1 VTTPEK
7 SAGPNAQDDDL
18 GFVLPAPAKPG
29 AARVAGL
36 IALAAALLAGA
47 FLFGYLPRRE
57 QHTALARSTQASAE
71 ETLRVDVVRPKQTK
85 SDRPIQLTASLQ
97 PLAETVLYSRAN
109 GYVQRFDAEMGDRV
123 QEGQV
128 VATIETPE
136 LDQQIEQGRAQ
147 LLQVQAT
154 LGQAEAQRDY
164 AKTSLARLERLRPAG
179 VASLQELDQKAA
191 EAKVSDAN
199 VVAAAANV
207 EVSRADL
214 RRLAQLKSFARVTA
228 PFAGIVTQRNIER
241 GALVTAGNATPLF
254 KLSATDPMRAFIQV
268 PQDLAVSVRLGSS
281 AEVRLREYPNRVFA
295 GKVAHVAGALEPAT
309 RTMLVEVRLANP
321 KNELLAGMYAEAM
334 LPLSVSRSIC
344 EIPVT
349 ALFNDAQGLRV
360 AVVGAQ
366 DTIHFQ
372 PIVLERDTGAT
383 LQIASGLNGDER
395 VVKLANAALT
405 EGMKVQVRH

>member
-1 VTTPEK
+1 VTTPDEHRH
-7 SAGPNAQDDDL
+7 GPASNDDL
-18 GFVLPAPAKPG
+18 GFVLPVPAKPG
-29 AARVAGL
+29 GAR
-36 IALAAALLAGA
+36 IAALMTLAVALIAGA

-57 QHTALARSTQASAE
+57 QRSSLARSTRVASAE
-71 ETLRVDVVRPKQTK
+71 LLRVDFVLPKQTK
-85 SDRPIQLTASLQ
+85 SSRPITLTASLQ

-109 GYVQRFDAEMGDRV
+109 GYVQRFEAELGDRV
-123 QEGQV
+123 REGQV
-128 VATIETPE
+128 LATIETPE
-136 LDQQIEQGRAQ
+136 LDQQIEQARAQ

-199 VVAAAANV
+199 VV
-207 EVSRADL
+207 EVGRADL

-254 KLSATDPMRAFIQV
+254 KLSATDPMRAFVQV
-268 PQDLAVSVRLGSS
+268 PQDLAVSVHVGTT
-281 AEVRLREYPNRVFA
+281 AQVRLHEYPDRVFE
-295 GKVAHVAGALEPAT
+295 GRVAHVAGALDPAT
-309 RTMLVEVRLANP
+309 RTMTAVILLANP
-321 KNELLAGMYAEAM
+321 KNELLAGMYSEAL
-334 LPLSVSRSIC
+334 LPLSVSRSIY

-360 AVVGAQ
+360 AIVDSQ
-366 DTIHFQ
+366 NTIHFR

-383 LQIASGLNGDER
+383 LQIASGLRGDER
-395 VVKLANAALT
+395 VVKLANAALS
-405 EGMKVQVRH
+405 EGSRVQTRN